1 MDEHSIKLLEFEK
14 IISQVCKETLS
25 TEGSDY
31 LKSQGFYN
39 SKEEIQKNLNLAVS
53 IRKVFE
59 SGKTF
64 PSVSFP
70 DIKDS
75 ISRISHGA
83 SYLES
88 EELAHI
94 GIYLASSRKLKKFII
109 EISDNE
115 ELKDVLRPLP
125 ELSNLEKEI
134 FKIVTNRG
142 EIKDKVIPELKSISS
157 RLKKIKRNVESL
169 ANSYLKNESYKMLW
183 QTDIPTERD
192 GRLVLPL
199 KSNFKGRIRGIVHE
213 VSASG
218 ATVYLEPYDIVEK
231 NNEIREVE
239 SEYRRK
245 VLEILKILTLKI
257 SRNKDSIYT
266 VMQIIGYTDALM
278 AKARYSMQHRCT
290 PAQVKHNSIK
300 LLDARH
306 PFLGEGAVPVT
317 VSNGEGH
324 RLLIITGP
332 NTGGKTVTLKTI
344 GLLALMNEFG
354 MEIPAAEGS
363 EIGIFTDIFADI
375 GDEQS
380 IEQSLST
387 YSAHIKNLSH
397 IVKYVEQNSLVLL
410 DELGAGTD
418 PEEGVAIAMALLDY
432 FYESGALVF
441 ATTHH
446 GILKNYGY
454 SKRGA
459 ENASMEFDGNT
470 LSPTFKILLGV
481 PGESHAL
488 EIARRTGMPES
499 IIKKAKSYID
509 DERSDVSE
517 LVNSLSERHRK
528 FSNKEREQQVKERE
542 LNEIQRKV
550 DLHELRLKQR
560 EMELR
565 EKGLKELKDLLHKG
579 RKEIEN
585 AIREIREQEITAEK
599 SQKIR
604 NELKELEEKINDEN
618 IRLLNE
624 KSDFL
629 KREQKIAAGSYVK
642 IRGTNKK
649 GKVLRRGKAKQWI
662 VETDN
667 MRVSLPEYEL
677 IIDNNAGME
686 KRTEYFT
693 GSTDYVVSNAEGNSK
708 PVFELDIR
716 GKRLEEALSI
726 LGRQIDRAALYGLS
740 EFSVIHGKGGGILQ
754 RGVHEYLKQNSII
767 KDFFFAPPQEGGFGK
782 TIVKI

>member
-1 MDEHSIKLLEFEK
+1 MDEHSIRLLEFNK
-14 IISQVCKETLS
+14 IVSFLCRECLS
-25 TEGSDY
+25 TDGADY
-31 LKSQGFYN
+31 LKSQNIYT
-39 SKEEIQKNLNLAVS
+39 SKEEVFNNLSLAVAM
-53 IRKVFE
+53 RKVFE
-59 SGKTF
+59 SGENI

-70 DIKDS
+70 DIKNPLR
-75 ISRISHGA
+75 RISHGV
-83 SYLES
+83 SYLDT

-94 GIYLASSRKLKKFII
+94 GIYLESSRKLKKFII
-109 EISDNE
+109 KNTEDE
-115 ELKDVLRPLP
+115 KFKDILESIP
-125 ELSNLEKEI
+125 ELPLAEREI
-134 FKIVTNRG
+134 FKRITKKG
-142 EIKDKVIPELKSISS
+142 EIKEQSIPELKSIGI
-157 RLKKIKRNVESL
+157 RLKKIKKGVEAL
-169 ANSYLKNESYKMLW
+169 ANDYLKNESYRSFW

-199 KSNFKGRIRGIVHE
+199 KSNFKGKIKGIVHE

-231 NNEIREVE
+231 NNQIREVE
-239 SEYRRK
+239 GEYRKK
-245 VLEILKILTLKI
+245 VIEILKTITLKI
-257 SRNKDSIYT
+257 TKNKESIMNIMKLT
-266 VMQIIGYTDALM
+266 GFTDALM
-278 AKARYSMQHRCT
+278 AKARYAMQYRCA
-290 PAQVKHNSIK
+290 PALSSPNRIN

-306 PFLGEGAVPVT
+306 PFLGEHAVPVT

-344 GLLALMNEFG
+344 GLLALMNQFG

-363 EIGIFTDIFADI
+363 EIGVFADIFADI

-387 YSAHIKNLSH
+387 YSAHIKNLSN
-397 IVKYVEQNSLVLL
+397 IVKNVGKDALVLL

-432 FYESGALVF
+432 FYETGALVF

-459 ENASMEFDGNT
+459 ENASMEFDGDT

-488 EIARRTGMPES
+488 EIARRTGMPET
-499 IIKKAKSYID
+499 ILKKASDYID
-509 DERSDVSE
+509 EERSDISE
-517 LVNSLSERHRK
+517 LVNSLSERQRK
-528 FSNKEREQQVKERE
+528 FATKEKEQREKERK

-550 DLHELRLKQR
+550 DLHELKLRQK

-565 EKGLKELKDLLHKG
+565 EKGLKELKDLLHRG
-579 RKEIEN
+579 RKEIEK
-585 AIREIREQEITAEK
+585 AIREIREKEITAEK
-599 SQKIR
+599 SKKIR
-604 NELKELEEKINDEN
+604 EELKELEEKISDEN
-618 IRLLNE
+618 MRLLKE
-624 KSDFL
+624 KSVLF
-629 KREQKIAAGSYVK
+629 KKENKVTTGIHVK
-642 IRGTNKK
+642 IRGTDKK
-649 GKVLRRGKAKQWI
+649 GKVLRRGKANMWI

-677 IIDNNAGME
+677 VADSGPE
-686 KRTEYFT
+686 EQKYSEYSKDF
-693 GSTDYVVSNAEGNSK
+693 TDYVVSHPEGNSR

-716 GKRLEEALSI
+716 GKRLEEALS
-726 LGRQIDRAALYGLS
+726 LLERQIDRAALYGLS
-740 EFSVIHGKGGGILQ
+740 EFSVIHGKGGGVLQ
-754 RGVHEYLKQNSII
+754 KGVHEYLKQNSTI

-782 TIVKI
+782 TIVKL